1 MYFNGTCASMMAVI
15 LHWGS
20 LLAATAPQI
29 TPSTALSPPA
39 YDEALVGQPLMRLPR
54 CRVHDFGYSSTIPQ
68 GGPPWI
74 FICIT
79 PMFDSHGRLL
89 TACFAPHEAT
99 VVLADPD
106 SLEVLSYYRLEV
118 PSGNVYGNTGRQAV
132 MRSTGAS
139 YSYLDAQ
146 DRLTIVSGG
155 KKILTLKEGGS
166 AEAPEIQLE
175 HTYDLTSF
183 ISEDYNDL
191 AGVMVDWQGRIW
203 FTTAAST
210 HTVASVGLINP
221 KTWSNTNPTVKWF
234 KLPSGELIRNTFA
247 VTKSGED
254 RASAYVVSSQN
265 MYRLDAGGDDQPYK
279 VWSAPG
285 FARIDIDE
293 DGKGCTEVWTT
304 SQVAT
309 TTSPRLSTKTG
320 LIYTVSREY
329 DPNAENEDG
338 TKGVYVYYWIALD
351 FSTGR
356 VVWKKMAGT
365 GDTFDSFYPAL
376 AIGPDEGLYV
386 GAYGGF
392 MTMRDA
398 R

>member
-1 MYFNGTCASMMAVI
+1 
-15 LHWGS
+15 
-20 LLAATAPQI
+20 
-29 TPSTALSPPA
+29 
-39 YDEALVGQPLMRLPR
+39 
-54 CRVHDFGYSSTIPQ
+54 
-68 GGPPWI
+68 
-74 FICIT
+74 
-79 PMFDSHGRLL
+79 MFDSHGRLL